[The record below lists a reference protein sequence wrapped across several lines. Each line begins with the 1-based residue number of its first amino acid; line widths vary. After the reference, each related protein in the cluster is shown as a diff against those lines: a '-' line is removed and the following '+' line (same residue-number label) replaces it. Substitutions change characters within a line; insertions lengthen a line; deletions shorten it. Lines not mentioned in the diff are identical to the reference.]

1 MFTARE
7 RPGTSLESEKVVDTS
22 STKLFISHVK
32 VSDSGNYSCI
42 SDIARPASV
51 QLVVSVWTSGTGP
64 APADTR
70 QSSVSHRGDN
80 TTDFNTNLFSL
91 YFISH
96 KEFFV

>member
-1 MFTARE
+1 MRSAPSSLYWTREGRVFTARE

-51 QLVVSVWTSGTGP
+51 QLVVSEGESQT
-64 APADTR
+64 
-70 QSSVSHRGDN
+70 
-80 TTDFNTNLFSL
+80 
-91 YFISH
+91 
-96 KEFFV
+96 